1 MGDGREGEGQC
12 WDDKNISSGTFSSG
26 KKLAIFGL
34 G

>member
-1 MGDGREGEGQC
+1 MGGREGQC
-12 WDDKNISSGTFSSG
+12 WDDKNISSGTFSSH